1 MNPKTNLMIAAAILL
16 IVYNLMNKEGSVS
29 QIAEMDESQLIDRAA
44 SASDMSGFSKDAELA
59 IDVEDADI
67 QEPEQRARV
76 EQAMPG
82 PAIGDYSAAP
92 AAPSSSPATLARME
106 RPSHHNLKPGEKTT
120 GFNPTIR

>member
-44 SASDMSGFSKDAELA
+44 SVSDMSGFSKDAELA
-59 IDVEDADI
+59 LDIEDADI

-76 EQAMPG
+76 EQAAMAPE
-82 PAIGDYSAAP
+82 IGDYSAAS
-92 AAPSSSPATLARME
+92 AAASRSAASLPRIE
-106 RPSHHNLKPGEKTT
+106 RPSYHNLKPGEMTT